1 MQQVA
6 AGALRTGNVVQAAHV
21 EDADGVGR
29 PRRRE
34 VEAGTHLRQVL
45 LVALRV
51 QERLVGE
58 PLRVVALAQQPGQH
72 LCIMERRG
80 DDNLLLGSEVG
91 GNLEIVAE
99 LRLDTFNLLRHAL
112 LCLSQE
118 TLRGSLGETRHTVVM
133 DNNLSTGENMI

>member
-1 MQQVA
+1 MRAMKYCVRAPGRDNVDARTHLHQQVVR
-6 AGALRTGNVVQAAHV
+6 AL
-21 EDADGVGR
+21 
-29 PRRRE
+29 
-34 VEAGTHLRQVL
+34 L
-45 LVALRV
+45 L
-51 QERLVGE
+51 QEGMSSE
-58 PLRVVALAQQPGQH
+58 PILVVALAQQPGQH

-80 DDNLLLGSEVG
+80 DDDLLLGREVG

-133 DNNLSTGENMI
+133 DNNLSTGEEMI